1 MSDVTKP
8 HPPVR
13 ENLLFHEESVWKKLS
28 DVPQQVHEVLQYAGK
43 KQWEIP
49 EFVARDISV
58 VHAKQMPVKKGL
70 STPHGLAR
78 MLHDLASIELQ
89 AMELGLRSLVEY
101 PEAPEPLRQ
110 ELADLTLSE
119 AEHLRI
125 CLEGIQGLGF
135 QWGDWPVHQGLWQSV
150 RPEDS
155 LLDRLLIVHRYLEGS
170 GLDAGETLL
179 RRLEG
184 LSTPDG
190 GSLKIVQQIVREEIP
205 HVRFGSYWYQQ
216 ICRQQGMD
224 PDRDFASRMLS
235 LRHQLPKRIENLS
248 VTMRRQAGFTDAE
261 LEFLQEYRQGMI
273 KFSGKH

>member
-1 MSDVTKP
+1 MSDVTKT

-13 ENLLFHEESVWKKLS
+13 ETLLFHEESVWKKLANVS
-28 DVPQQVHEVLQYAGK
+28 QQVHEVLQYAGK
-43 KQWEIP
+43 KQWDIP
-49 EFVARDISV
+49 DFVARDIPV

-101 PEAPEPLRQ
+101 PEAPELLRQ

-125 CLEGIQGLGF
+125 CLEGIHGLGF

-150 RPEDS
+150 RSQDS

-184 LSTPDG
+184 LSTADG
-190 GSLKIVQQIVREEIP
+190 GSLMIVQQIVREEIP

-216 ICRQQGMD
+216 LCRQEGKD
-224 PDRDFASRMLS
+224 PDQDFASRMLN

-248 VTMRRQAGFTDAE
+248 LTLRRQAGFTDSE
-261 LEFLQEYRQGMI
+261 LQFLQEYRQGMI
-273 KFSGKH
+273 KFQAGV